1 VNAAPPVQGVLYVW
15 SFATAQAE
23 RNAIAQSCHQL
34 INGPLAGQED
44 QIVILISNRRLQ
56 VGPITQEL
64 ANLGIA
70 FDAPGGATT
79 RDEHPIRAAYSI
91 LRILRDRIAARPDYI
106 VFRDMLALLHG
117 VGVGT
122 AMRVSDLCVNNH
134 QNFHDLF
141 HIAAIPHWLT
151 GRNAAAVGRVR
162 AIIQQVAA
170 WTVQD
175 TIGARAGDIAQILSN
190 IVFTGSAQ
198 LPNYL
203 QEWNGLAASLPQ
215 GMTIEELLAFFESDD
230 EAAQRGILDAVNT
243 RLGIGAQG
251 VVPQKRIRILTMHG
265 AKGLSGKVVFM
276 PSAEQGI
283 MPSFKAIYAVG
294 LLNEQRR
301 LFYVS
306 LTRAKAA
313 CIITHSALHV
323 GAEAFQI
330 QQQPQVR
337 LPRSQ
342 FLNEMASPSTNRIR
356 GLTVAETTQIATAV
370 NNL

>member
-1 VNAAPPVQGVLYVW
+1 
-15 SFATAQAE
+15 
-23 RNAIAQSCHQL
+23 
-34 INGPLAGQED
+34 
-44 QIVILISNRRLQ
+44 
-56 VGPITQEL
+56 
-64 ANLGIA
+64 
-70 FDAPGGATT
+70 
-79 RDEHPIRAAYSI
+79 
-91 LRILRDRIAARPDYI
+91 
-106 VFRDMLALLHG
+106 
-117 VGVGT
+117 
-122 AMRVSDLCVNNH
+122 
-134 QNFHDLF
+134 
-141 HIAAIPHWLT
+141 
-151 GRNAAAVGRVR
+151 
-162 AIIQQVAA
+162 
-170 WTVQD
+170 
-175 TIGARAGDIAQILSN
+175 
-190 IVFTGSAQ
+190 
-198 LPNYL
+198 
-203 QEWNGLAASLPQ
+203 
-215 GMTIEELLAFFESDD
+215 
-230 EAAQRGILDAVNT
+230 VNT
-243 RLGIGAQG
+243 RLGISGQG

-323 GAEAFQI
+323 GGEAFQI

-356 GLTVAETTQIATAV
+356 GLTLAETTQIATAV

>member
-1 VNAAPPVQGVLYVW
+1 M
-15 SFATAQAE
+15 
-23 RNAIAQSCHQL
+23 
-34 INGPLAGQED
+34 
-44 QIVILISNRRLQ
+44 
-56 VGPITQEL
+56 
-64 ANLGIA
+64 LG
-70 FDAPGGATT
+70 
-79 RDEHPIRAAYSI
+79 
-91 LRILRDRIAARPDYI
+91 
-106 VFRDMLALLHG
+106 LLHG

-122 AMRVSDLCVNNH
+122 AMRVGDLCVSNH

-141 HIAAIPHWLT
+141 YLTTIPHWLT

-162 AIIQQVAA
+162 LVIQQVAA
-170 WTVQD
+170 WTLQD
-175 TIGARAGDIAQILSN
+175 TIGARAADIARILSN

-203 QEWNGLAASLPQ
+203 QEWNGFAASLPQ
-215 GMTIEELLAFFESDD
+215 RMIIEELLAFLESDD
-230 EAAQRGILDAVNT
+230 EAAQRAILNAVND
-243 RLGIGAQG
+243 RLGVGNHG
-251 VVPQKRIRILTMHG
+251 VAPRKRIRILTMHG
-265 AKGLSGKVVFM
+265 AKGLSGKVVFI

-283 MPSFKAIYAVG
+283 MPSFRAIHAAG

-313 CIITHSALHV
+313 CIITHSALHR
-323 GAEAFQI
+323 GAEAFLI

-342 FLNEMASPSTNRIR
+342 FLNEMASPSTNRTH
-356 GLTVAETTQIATAV
+356 GLTAAETTQIATAV

>member
-1 VNAAPPVQGVLYVW
+1 VLHIW
-15 SFATAQAE
+15 SFASAQAE
-23 RNAIAQSCHQL
+23 RVAIANSCQQL

-70 FDAPGGATT
+70 FDPPSGAST
-79 RDEHPIRAAYSI
+79 RDEHVIRAAYSI
-91 LRILRDRIAARPDYI
+91 LRILRDRQTATPDYI
-106 VFRDMLALLHG
+106 AHRDTLAILHG

-122 AMRVSDLCVNNH
+122 AKRIGDLCVDNQ

-141 HIAAIPHWLT
+141 YLGLLPHWLT
-151 GRNAAAVGRVR
+151 GRHAAAVGRVR
-162 AIIQQVAA
+162 AIIQHVAG
-170 WTVQD
+170 WTLQD
-175 TIGARAGDIAQILSN
+175 TIGARAGDIGHVLSN
-190 IVFTGSAQ
+190 TVFSGSAQ
-198 LPNYL
+198 AQNSL
-203 QEWNGLAASLPQ
+203 QEWTAFSASLPQ
-215 GMTIEELLAFFESDD
+215 GMTLEELLQFLESDD
-230 EAAQRGILDAVNT
+230 EASQRQILDAVNT
-243 RLGIGAQG
+243 RLGFNVQNAGAQS
-251 VVPQKRIRILTMHG
+251 RIRILTMHG
-265 AKGLSGKVVFM
+265 AKGLSGKIVFI

-283 MPSFKAIYAVG
+283 MPSFRAIHAVG

-313 CIITHSALHV
+313 CIITHSVLHT
-323 GAEAFQI
+323 GAEAFLI
-330 QQQPQVR
+330 RQQPQVR

-342 FLNEMASPSTNRIR
+342 FLNEMHVVSMNRAQ
-356 GLTVAETTQIATAV
+356 GLNAAETAQIATAV